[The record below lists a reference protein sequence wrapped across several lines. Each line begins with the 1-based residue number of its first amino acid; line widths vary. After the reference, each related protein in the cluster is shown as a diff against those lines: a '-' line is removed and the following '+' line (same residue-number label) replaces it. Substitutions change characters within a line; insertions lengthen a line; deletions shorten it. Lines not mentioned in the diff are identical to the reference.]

1 MHQAAE
7 FSGVE
12 VITYALMSNHFH
24 ILVKVV
30 EQKEVTDAEL
40 LRRYEVLYPEPTP
53 WNAARIEVIE
63 AMFKEG
69 GENAKKLREQ
79 LLARMGDVSE
89 FMKTL
94 KQRFTIWFNRNHNRF
109 GPLWAERFKSTI
121 IEGARNHHFAL
132 QMVAAYIDLN
142 PVRAGMVR
150 DPKDYRW
157 SGYGEAES
165 GNKKCLA
172 GLRLAV
178 SGATNLPDKQV
189 LSTYRVGLF
198 AKGAAPKHGDPK
210 SARIKSKDFQKV
222 LDANDGLTA
231 AANQFLQQRVAPF
244 TGGGVIG
251 SEPFVQE
258 HLDEY
263 RATRNKRHD
272 MEPRP
277 LTPDADEVSGIEE
290 PQIFSMRGGK

>member
-1 MHQAAE
+1 
-7 FSGVE
+7 
-12 VITYALMSNHFH
+12 
-24 ILVKVV
+24 
-30 EQKEVTDAEL
+30 
-40 LRRYEVLYPEPTP
+40 
-53 WNAARIEVIE
+53 
-63 AMFKEG
+63 
-69 GENAKKLREQ
+69 
-79 LLARMGDVSE
+79 MGDDSE

-142 PVRAGMVR
+142 PVRAGMVK

-157 SGYGEAES
+157 SGYGEAAS
-165 GNKKCLA
+165 GNKKCLV
-172 GLRLAV
+172 GLRQAV
-178 SGATNLPDKQV
+178 SGASNLSDKQV

-198 AKGAAPKHGDPK
+198 AKGAAPKHGDSK
-210 SARIKSKDFQKV
+210 SARISAGDFQKV
-222 LDANDGLTA
+222 LDADGALTA
-231 AANQFLQQRVAPF
+231 AASQFLQQRVVPF

-263 RATRNKRHD
+263 RATRNKRHGMD
-272 MEPRP
+272 PTP
-277 LTPDADEVSGIEE
+277 LTSAPESATTTDATDTSGAVEQ
-290 PQIFSMRGGK
+290 PQLFTMRGGK